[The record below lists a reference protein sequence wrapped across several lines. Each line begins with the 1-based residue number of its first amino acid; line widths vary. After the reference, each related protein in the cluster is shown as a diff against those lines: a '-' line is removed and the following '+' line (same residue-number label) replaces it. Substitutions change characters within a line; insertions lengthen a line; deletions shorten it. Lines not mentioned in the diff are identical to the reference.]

1 MLLYLFT
8 SEDEVNHSKTNGE
21 VPAPVQTSK
30 DPVPP
35 PSIPGNPLNLPDGVG
50 KGTYFSKIE
59 PPECGYLEV
68 CVTHVIDPHHFW
80 VMLVENWP
88 ILEALTEDMRQVI
101 LLNSF

>member
-8 SEDEVNHSKTNGE
+8 SEDEVNHSNTNGE

-101 LLNSF
+101 LINSF